1 MTLLVESE
9 REHDNEIADNKQS
22 LRYFRDGILNQKP
35 DDAHVSLVDAY
46 IHLRSI
52 VEKLIVDNANM
63 WQLLKQHKI
72 TSMDAVP
79 EDTDLT
85 NEQIR
90 ELLLKEINVGD
101 IFYPSDFANEHG
113 LDLMLVMD
121 VVDSLRNEGKL
132 INSPE

>member
-9 REHDNEIADNKQS
+9 REHDNEITDDKQS
-22 LRYFRDGILNQKP
+22 LRYLRDGILNQKP
-35 DDAHVSLVDAY
+35 DDVHVSLVDA
-46 IHLRSI
+46 HMRLHSI

-121 VVDSLRNEGKL
+121 VVGSLRNEGKL
-132 INSPE
+132 INSTE